1 MSIVN
6 SVSRITPSTS
16 ILAPIESFTN
26 AALNRILGYD
36 SKSSSLSAIKSS
48 ASQDIPKPS
57 VPSSFS
63 TILGNLLPS
72 NQKEKINEEQ
82 LFAAL
87 IEERLTTLKGAENAK
102 AYHQLFTSY
111 QESMVYAKG
120 SPKTE
125 EAARAALSDLVT
137 KGTLTTE
144 EAEKIH
150 AQAFRAAQI
159 DGNSKSLY
167 DSFGDTMAV
176 TMVNLALASSKKMMA
191 QFDSGEVQA
200 GRLSLNYQQ
209 EKGPAEI
216 ISGEPLTTPP
226 ATTPTAFVGGDGFLF
241 KPISESN
248 GNLVILLPAAM
259 KQKIAS
265 VTLTDS
271 TGQLLETGD
280 LFGTFNDGRP
290 IFHFNKPGSNYP
302 TNITVTV
309 TMLDGTKREYHIPEP
324 SQRYE

>member
-6 SVSRITPSTS
+6 TLSRITPSAP

-26 AALNRILGYD
+26 AALTRILGYG
-36 SKSSSLSAIKSS
+36 SKSSSVPALKLSS
-48 ASQDIPKPS
+48 SQDIRPAGDTK
-57 VPSSFS
+57 SFS
-63 TILGNLLPS
+63 TILGNLLPT
-72 NQKEKINEEQ
+72 NQKENLNEEQ

-102 AYHQLFTSY
+102 AYHQLFTSH
-111 QESMVYAKG
+111 QGSMVYANG
-120 SPKTE
+120 TPKIE
-125 EAARAALSDLVT
+125 EAARAALSDLVA

-159 DGNSKSLY
+159 DGNSKALY

-176 TMVNLALASSKKMMA
+176 TMVNLALESSKKMMA
-191 QFDSGEVQA
+191 KFDSGELQA

-209 EKGPAEI
+209 EKGPAEFI
-216 ISGEPLTTPP
+216 GGEAVATPP
-226 ATTPTAFVGGDGFLF
+226 ATTPKAFVGGDGFLF

-248 GNLVILLPAAM
+248 RNLVILLPAAM
-259 KQKIAS
+259 KQNVAS

-280 LFGTFNDGRP
+280 AFGTFNDGRP

-302 TNITVTV
+302 SNITVTV
-309 TMLDGTKREYHIPEP
+309 TMLDGTKREYYIADP
-324 SQRYE
+324 SKRYE